1 MALTLNRSTRPTH
14 VAGYAKPRATS
25 VNGVPY
31 HEISI
36 TLNICA
42 RNNTG
47 SLMTLLLHEM
57 THIWQFVKGQ
67 RGGHGKGFRN
77 EMLRLGIDEVGQRVR
92 DGSPANRIGMEAEM
106 RYPQL
111 TARLRECITSPFSS
125 SKNEDFAFFRLMLR

>member
-1 MALTLNRSTRPTH
+1 MACGTSIVSRAGRRRQASRGST
-14 VAGYAKPRATS
+14 A
-25 VNGVPY
+25 
-31 HEISI
+31 
-36 TLNICA
+36 
-42 RNNTG
+42 